1 MILQPAFW
9 RSIIPRALRSSSVD
23 DVEAPKS
30 KDWNPATFFIVIFL
44 LIGSQSIQMIALER
58 SYTNFSNETNA
69 KLSLLRDVLRRV
81 QAGED
86 VDVEKEMGTGD
97 EVKEKEWEE
106 VMRELA
112 KEDAMIQSRN
122 QRRRAKE
129 AAKREAAQGSGSV

>member
-1 MILQPAFW
+1 
-9 RSIIPRALRSSSVD
+9 
-23 DVEAPKS
+23 
-30 KDWNPATFFIVIFL
+30 
-44 LIGSQSIQMIALER
+44 MIALER

>member
-9 RSIIPRALRSSSVD
+9 RSIIPRPLRSSSSD
-23 DVEAPKS
+23 DVEAPKA

-122 QRRRAKE
+122 QRRRARE
-129 AAKREAAQGSGSV
+129 AAKREAAQAPGSV

>member
-1 MILQPAFW
+1 
-9 RSIIPRALRSSSVD
+9 
-23 DVEAPKS
+23 
-30 KDWNPATFFIVIFL
+30 
-44 LIGSQSIQMIALER
+44 MIALER

-122 QRRRAKE
+122 QRRRARE
-129 AAKREAAQGSGSV
+129 AAKREAAQAPGSV